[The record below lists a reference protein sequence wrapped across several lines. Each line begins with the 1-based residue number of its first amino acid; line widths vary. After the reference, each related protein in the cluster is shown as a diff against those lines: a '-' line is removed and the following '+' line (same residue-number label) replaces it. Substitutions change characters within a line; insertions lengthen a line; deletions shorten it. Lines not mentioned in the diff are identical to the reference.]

1 MLYRTVANGTP
12 PQGGKGRV
20 TQKRPGRWTASTWRA
35 RTEPEAG
42 EAPGHVSVS
51 GVDEASEE
59 LGRKLGQWTKLAE
72 AKEDEMLRCVCEWHV
87 DINAPCPP
95 T

>member
-59 LGRKLGQWTKLAE
+59 LGRKLGDGPNLPKPRKMKCYGVCVNGMWT
-72 AKEDEMLRCVCEWHV
+72 
-87 DINAPCPP
+87 
-95 T
+95 